1 MNTTEVAATTPGPW
15 RVPAF
20 ASRIG
25 ASRTVDIGAGDCD
38 WAVGTITAVLP
49 NDCGPRDVEREARL
63 LADAR
68 LIASAPEMLVVLE
81 RSLAI
86 ETSVTQAQEREL
98 RDGYLTQLR
107 AALAKAKGESP

>member
-1 MNTTEVAATTPGPW
+1 MSTTEAITTTPGPW

-49 NDCGPRDVEREARL
+49 NDCGPRDAEREARL

-68 LIASAPEMLVVLE
+68 LMAAAPEMLAALE
-81 RSLAI
+81 R
-86 ETSVTQAQEREL
+86 VREDINWML
-98 RDGYLTQLR
+98 NSGKLLTPAVFDYVH